1 MLYNC
6 IKIIHILS
14 AALLLTSIAYSIF
27 SWHRIRYANQDIVV
41 SERIQTQ
48 TWVFIVPFAV
58 FQLATGFTMISLQHY
73 DFSELWIKGSVIG
86 FVVVILSWF
95 GFIYFLLSGQNSP
108 SVFFRRLQSSMLV
121 LCTFSLLCM
130 IFFMANKVVG

>member
-6 IKIIHILS
+6 LKIIHILS
-14 AALLLTSIAYSIF
+14 AGLLLTSIAYSVHL
-27 SWHRIRYANQDIVV
+27 WHRIQVTNQDSII
-41 SERIQTQ
+41 SERIQTH
-48 TWVFIVPFAV
+48 TWVVIVPFAI

-86 FVVVILSWF
+86 FIVVVISWF
-95 GFIYFLLSGQNSP
+95 AFIYFLLSGQNSAGK
-108 SVFFRRLQSSMLV
+108 FFRRLQSSMLV